1 LQDLFS
7 NEILQHSLESLE
19 WQHAENDKSA
29 WEIFKIT
36 SIEAESEVFALIL
49 RALQKKLR
57 LGDYLY
63 TINPHSKN
71 LLERS
76 GPSIVKKRKY
86 NALFT
91 VSQKFK
97 EVIKPVTKTDG
108 IVQIE

>member
-7 NEILQHSLESLE
+7 NEILQHSLESLD

-29 WEIFKIT
+29 WELFKIT
-36 SIEAESEVFALIL
+36 SIESESEVFALIL

-57 LGDYLY
+57 LGNYLY

-76 GPSIVKKRKY
+76 GSSITKKNKT

-91 VSQKFK
+91 VSSKFK
-97 EVIKPVTKTDG
+97 EIITPSTKVEGVVT
-108 IVQIE
+108 VE